1 MSDVANG
8 SDVDGRLASNNLGGE
23 GRQDGNIEIFRIGLW
38 GQRRFYC
45 RLVGDDGV
53 GLLQRRL
60 EGLFFEG
67 FDVVLGVDGFSRVR
81 VGLDIVVFGV
91 VGHCDGTWTWAGQL
105 MLVRE
110 VERRYSAKDFKNWR
124 ASTV

>member
-1 MSDVANG
+1 MANG

-23 GRQDGNIEIFRIGLW
+23 GRQDGNIEIFGVGLW

-60 EGLFFEG
+60 EGLVFEG
-67 FDVVLGVDGFSRVR
+67 FDVILGIDGLSRVR

-91 VGHCDGTWTWAGQL
+91 VGHCDGTWAGQL

-110 VERRYSAKDFKNWR
+110 AERGYSARDFKNWR
-124 ASTV
+124 DSTV